1 VNESITVER
10 VRHALV
16 VGRLDADGAAVLLAA
31 NLPRKRDRT
40 FVVVGASSVDAM
52 TRLDP
57 WVVADLADEVR
68 GDLCVVAPGF
78 GSMGRDGTLPPARL
92 LADRLG
98 VEVTAADGHPVGLA
112 DGSVFVPGQT
122 AGWVSYRPGGS
133 RIPVGARF
141 PAPWWQEGLPDP
153 ADHITHVPVGL
164 WVRRPGTPERPADP
178 LLRRVPDLDRMY
190 IVLGAPGE
198 LPPTGATVAEVLRT
212 LPDEGR
218 DRAVLAWYG
227 SGALADAMAS
237 AVAEELGAPVRV
249 AHGVPGDGGLV
260 YIDEGGTAR
269 WRPFAVESVYRP
281 DGPPVLDRWVAP
293 PTLAMAEP
301 GSFRLTAGWRVDV
314 VARGLA
320 VRPESV
326 RLDPAVLAAGT
337 GPTADVVFATDG
349 PVPDAVLRAFDWL
362 VRELPADT
370 RDVLRILPAD
380 QQAEDALA
388 GAEAADRVVP
398 VATADQPAA
407 APPDPDEGI
416 APPAGA
422 VMVTADGRMF
432 PAAPILAAPVAHPEA
447 ASVDIQNGVLVIDLA
462 ADTAADASYAGLVV
476 DAAFATADPPD
487 AAFVVDAG
495 LIVDAAYAAAGTDT
509 AAVFTPDAA
518 VVAADTAAADETDA
532 AAVYAATSGTDTA
545 ADQTPNRIPDY
556 AADAAGVGHDVAA
569 GSGADDETDA
579 ADPPQPV
586 ANGIPSVAA
595 ATVAPSVASPPPG
608 LAQGIPPVHHVT
620 PMSQFATRL
629 SPAASPVAQHTAQST
644 VDSTVDISADSGVG
658 SIAGLLPG
666 RDRRPAPQQALPVA
680 QVSTPIEVPENARST
695 KTQRRAMRAK
705 LGSRYDVATRAVT
718 RLLSERPGLRF
729 GSGDRAALLAELAVV
744 RVFAD
749 DPDDP
754 DGHYDTDF
762 YVCLADGLRRLP
774 TARTVVV
781 RGIPADTEVQPE
793 SVIRL
798 PTPMVAAQALSAST
812 VGPAEALI
820 WTTTGRRL
828 DGLLDADE
836 PGDESGDEEEEAAP
850 SRSGDV
856 VLSGHTRLRVLA
868 VESAPVRRIL
878 LAEDGAAPEAALTR
892 LRAAAAAR
900 PDPAQLPQVLSV
912 SRWFG
917 PLPAA

>member
-122 AGWVSYRPGGS
+122 AGWVSYRPGGT

-141 PAPWWQEGLPDP
+141 PAPWWQEGLPEP

-164 WVRRPGTPERPADP
+164 WVRRPGTPDRPADP

-198 LPPTGATVAEVLRT
+198 LPPTGATVAEVLRS

-227 SGALADAMAS
+227 SGALADAMAT
-237 AVAEELGAPVRV
+237 AVAAELGAPVRV

-293 PTLAMAEP
+293 PTLAMVEP

-337 GPTADVVFATDG
+337 GPTADIVFATDG
-349 PVPDAVLRAFDWL
+349 PVPDAVQRALDWL

-380 QQAEDALA
+380 Q
-388 GAEAADRVVP
+388 
-398 VATADQPAA
+398 PAA
-407 APPDPDEGI
+407 APPEPDEGI
-416 APPAGA
+416 AAPAGA

-432 PAAPILAAPVAHPEA
+432 PAAPILAAPVAHPDA
-447 ASVDIQNGVLVIDLA
+447 AVDIQNGVLVIDLA
-462 ADTAADASYAGLVV
+462 ADTAADH
-476 DAAFATADPPD
+476 
-487 AAFVVDAG
+487 
-495 LIVDAAYAAAGTDT
+495 
-509 AAVFTPDAA
+509 TPD
-518 VVAADTAAADETDA
+518 
-532 AAVYAATSGTDTA
+532 Y
-545 ADQTPNRIPDY
+545 TPDF
-556 AADAAGVGHDVAA
+556 AAAGVGHDVA
-569 GSGADDETDA
+569 
-579 ADPPQPV
+579 DPPQP
-586 ANGIPSVAA
+586 IPSVAA
-595 ATVAPSVASPPPG
+595 ATVVPSV
-608 LAQGIPPVHHVT
+608 LAPVR
-620 PMSQFATRL
+620 QATRL
-629 SPAASPVAQHTAQST
+629 SPVASPVAQAAAQST
-644 VDSTVDISADSGVG
+644 VDSSAS

-666 RDRRPAPQQALPVA
+666 RDSRRPAPQQALPVA
-680 QVSTPIEVPENARST
+680 PVGIPIEVPENARST
-695 KTQRRAMRAK
+695 KTQRRAMRAT

-749 DPDDP
+749 DPD
-754 DGHYDTDF
+754 GHYDTDF

-781 RGIPADTEVQPE
+781 RGIPADTEIQPD

-798 PTPMVAAQALSAST
+798 PTPMVAAQALSASP

-820 WTTTGRRL
+820 WTTTARRL

-836 PGDESGDEEEEAAP
+836 PADESGDEEEEAAP

-868 VESAPVRRIL
+868 VESTPVRRIL

-900 PDPAQLPQVLSV
+900 PEPAQVPLT